1 MAPILAIA
9 LVSFSLV
16 SISIPLIISSTI
28 IEDLNLPSPPDF
40 HSSIL
45 KNCKENPS
53 IRCCNAISGD
63 ISDVYKSTIMAQHLC
78 NESKSPNCN
87 KSFTK
92 IDLSARPL
100 IAPLYLSFTFFW
112 KYCPLTILTIDLSN
126 NSLKGSFP
134 SNILF
139 CSQIQSLDLSYNG
152 LIGEIPTNGFTN
164 LANLTFLNLSYNQF
178 DESNILRIHYFARF
192 NSSSFLRSGLFAK
205 DRKLNVGSIVLLV
218 FLLIFVFR
226 IISCFGWRCLQRP
239 DLLPFFLQRKHKFTQ
254 AILKV
259 ATYGFSEGN
268 LVGRNK
274 RVEIYKGI
282 LRNGSELLIE
292 IHRGKFSFESRRD
305 LVKECGVLVQLDHK
319 NVVQVL
325 GWCDNREFRAV
336 ATRWTDGYMIVEWLS
351 RNPQWKHRLK
361 VLMRVVE
368 TMCYL
373 QDQWPQV
380 GCDIRTSSIFL
391 SNNHEPLISR
401 LKFGV
406 FLLELVSNRSPH
418 EGFETGD
425 TGFVEWIKI
434 HYPRHIRK
442 VIDERM
448 KTTIITFV
456 QVKQTI
462 GILWFDVHRC
472 IKQSTAKPTPDIEND
487 QQGVSIFSSFPVGH
501 TSSLDSKNTDKC
513 AQGER

>member
-1 MAPILAIA
+1 MAMIRNKQQKFRKYGKALEVLPPGVRTPGHRINPEAIA
-9 LVSFSLV
+9 SVR
-16 SISIPLIISSTI
+16 
-28 IEDLNLPSPPDF
+28 PDA
-40 HSSIL
+40 
-45 KNCKENPS
+45 
-53 IRCCNAISGD
+53 RTG
-63 ISDVYKSTIMAQHLC
+63 TGQ
-78 NESKSPNCN
+78 
-87 KSFTK
+87 SFTK
-92 IDLSARPL
+92 INLSARPL
-100 IAPLYLSFTFFW
+100 NAPLYLSFTFFW

-126 NSLKGSFP
+126 NLLKGSFP
-134 SNILF
+134 SDILF

-152 LIGEIPTNGFTN
+152 LIGEIPTDGFTN

-192 NSSSFLRSGLFAK
+192 NSSSFLRSGLLAK

-218 FLLIFVFR
+218 FLLIFVFG
-226 IISCFGWRCLQRP
+226 IIGCFGWRCLLRL

-254 AILKV
+254 AILK
-259 ATYGFSEGN
+259 AAIDGFSEGN

-282 LRNGSELLIE
+282 LRDGSEVLIE
-292 IHRGKFSFESRRD
+292 IHRGKFSFESHRD
-305 LVKECGVLVQLDHK
+305 FVEECGVLVQLDHK

-325 GWCDNREFRAV
+325 GWCDNREFRAM

-351 RNPQWKHRLK
+351 RNPQWKHMLK

-368 TMCYL
+368 TMCYR

-391 SNNHEPLISR
+391 SNDHEPLISR
-401 LKFGV
+401 LKVQDKKKPSKNVYKFGV

-418 EGFETGD
+418 KGFETGD
-425 TGFVEWIKI
+425 TRYV
-434 HYPRHIRK
+434 
-442 VIDERM
+442 
-448 KTTIITFV
+448 
-456 QVKQTI
+456 
-462 GILWFDVHRC
+462 
-472 IKQSTAKPTPDIEND
+472 KQSTAKPTPDIEND
-487 QQGVSIFSSFPVGH
+487 QPGVSIFSSFPVGH